1 MPFSPGYRLGNYA
14 VIAPLGAGGMGE
26 VYRARDTRLGR
37 EIALKVL
44 PADVSADGSRRQR
57 FEQEARAASAL
68 NHPNILSIYDAGSEG
83 GVAFMVSELVEGES
97 FRALIE
103 RGPVGLRKMLDIAV
117 QVADGLAAAHAAGI
131 VHRDIKP
138 DNLMLTPEG
147 RVKILDFG
155 LAKQTPL
162 SPRGDA
168 DATLT
173 AAATQ
178 AGVILGTV
186 AYMSPEQARGGTLDF
201 RSDQFSFGLVL
212 YELITG
218 KKAFDRDTAAET
230 MAAILRDEPPIL
242 NTPLGTA
249 PPPVRWVVERCL
261 AKDAVD
267 RYSHTSDL
275 YRELR
280 GLREHLTETISQSAT
295 KVETPVQPVRRRQWT
310 AIIGVAGLIAGLAL
324 ALIIA
329 PTDLGMERYRYVPF
343 AAEEGYE
350 GGAAWSPDGAA
361 IAYSG
366 PVNGVA
372 QIFTRSLTAPTA
384 VALTKS
390 ATSCTDPFW
399 SPDGARVYYFS
410 GSGRPSLWSVG
421 VAGGAPEVVLPD
433 VYTATLSPDGNTLA
447 FLRYDSSDETTLRLV
462 LWLSSPP
469 GATPR
474 RFDRAPIS
482 GMRYYKGALQFSP
495 DGTKLGF
502 WMLMWNGEPEFWVIP
517 FPTGQPTQPFLSWRE
532 WVPIGRFRWL
542 PDNRHVLFSY
552 HRPQTTGTHL
562 WIADTGSGKLQQVTS
577 GTANETAPAISPDG
591 RTVAFTAFESQGDVV
606 QIPLEGAGMRPLVA
620 SSRNESGVEWS
631 PSGLEYA
638 YVTDRTGV
646 PEIWLAETRTART
659 WPIVSQTEFGADTN
673 LDFLTP
679 RFSPDGQR
687 VAFARVAVVQG
698 KSGAIWIA
706 PVAGGK
712 PVRAVEESEEN
723 PQLFPS
729 WSPDGNS
736 IVFVN
741 SRSGMVALA
750 TAAVGGGARPV
761 IIKQKIKTGETLW
774 SPKGDWILYSM
785 PDSLSI
791 ISPDGKTD
799 RVLSPRRP
807 DLYAWSK
814 DGARVYAIRGE
825 RQHYTLVAIDV
836 PGGAEKT
843 LSEFDLPAG
852 SRLGPGLS
860 LAPDGKTLGTTM
872 NQNKGDI
879 WLLQG
884 FHSPGGILER
894 LRRW

>member
-1 MPFSPGYRLGNYA
+1 
-14 VIAPLGAGGMGE
+14 MGE

-44 PADVSADGSRRQR
+44 PADVSADASRRQR

-68 NHPNILSIYDAGSEG
+68 NHPNILSIYDVGSEG
-83 GVAFMVSELVEGES
+83 GGAFMVSELVEGES
-97 FRALIE
+97 FRAQIE

-261 AKDAVD
+261 AKEAVD

-295 KVETPVQPVRRRQWT
+295 KAETPVQPVRRRHWT
-310 AIIGVAGLIAGLAL
+310 AIIGVAGLIAGLAA
-324 ALIIA
+324 ALIIT
-329 PTDLGMERYRYVPF
+329 PTDLGMEQYRFVPF
-343 AAEEGYE
+343 ATEEGME
-350 GGAAWSPDGAA
+350 TDPAWSPDGST
-361 IAYSG
+361 IAYTG
-366 PVNGVA
+366 EVKGVS

-390 ATSCTDPFW
+390 EVSCAYPFW
-399 SPDGARVYYFS
+399 SPDGTRVFYLS
-410 GSGRPSLWSVG
+410 GGGKPNLASSERAAASVLYSIG
-421 VAGGAPEVVLPD
+421 VSGGAPELVLPD
-433 VYTATLSPDGNTLA
+433 VYRAAISPDGKTLA
-447 FLRYDSSDETTLRLV
+447 LLRYESTDETTQRLG

-469 GATPR
+469 GNAPQK
-474 RFDRAPIS
+474 FDRPPIS
-482 GMRYYKGALQFSP
+482 GMRYYHGAIQFSP
-495 DGTKLGF
+495 DGSKLGF
-502 WMLMWNGEPEFWVIP
+502 WMQMWNGEPEFWVIP
-517 FPTGQPTQPFLSWRE
+517 LPAGRPQQPFLTWRE
-532 WVPIGRFRWL
+532 WVPIGQFRWM
-542 PDNRHVLFSY
+542 PDSRRVLFPY
-552 HRPQTTGTHL
+552 HRPQSAGTHL
-562 WIADTGSGKLQQVTS
+562 WLADTASGALQQVTS
-577 GTANETAPAISPDG
+577 GTGNETAPAVSPDG
-591 RTVAFTAFESQGDVV
+591 RSAAFTTWEGHGDLV
-606 QIPLEGAGMRPLVA
+606 QIPLEGAGMRTIAA
-620 SSRNESGVEWS
+620 SSRNESSVQWS
-631 PSGLEYA
+631 PSGLEYV
-638 YVTDRTGV
+638 YVTDRGGV
-646 PEIWLAETRTART
+646 PEIWLAETRTMRM
-659 WPIVSQTEFGADTN
+659 WPIVTQKEFGIDIN
-673 LDFLTP
+673 LQFQSP

-687 VAFARVAVVQG
+687 VGFTRFGLGQG
-698 KSGAIWIA
+698 KSGAIWII
-706 PVAGGK
+706 PVGGGK

-723 PQLFPS
+723 PQALPA

-736 IVFVN
+736 IVFIV
-741 SRSGMVALA
+741 SRSGIWALA
-750 TAAVGGGARPV
+750 KAAVGGGARPV
-761 IIKQKIKTGETLW
+761 ILKEKIASVGPRW
-774 SPKGDWILYSM
+774 SPKGDRILYRM
-785 PDSLSI
+785 PDSLWI
-791 ISPDGKTD
+791 MSPDGKSD
-799 RVLSPRRP
+799 RVLSKQR
-807 DLYAWSK
+807 WSLFTWSADSAK
-814 DGARVYAIRGE
+814 VYAIRTE
-825 RQHYTLVAIDV
+825 KSHYLLAAIDPASGV
-836 PGGAEKT
+836 EKT
-843 LSEFDLPAG
+843 LSEFDLPPG
-852 SRLGPGLS
+852 SALSSGLS
-860 LAPDGKTLGTTM
+860 VTPDGRSVATTLY
-872 NQNKGDI
+872 QNKGDI

-884 FHSPGGILER
+884 FRPPGGIFER

>member
-1 MPFSPGYRLGNYA
+1 
-14 VIAPLGAGGMGE
+14 
-26 VYRARDTRLGR
+26 
-37 EIALKVL
+37 
-44 PADVSADGSRRQR
+44 
-57 FEQEARAASAL
+57 
-68 NHPNILSIYDAGSEG
+68 
-83 GVAFMVSELVEGES
+83 
-97 FRALIE
+97 
-103 RGPVGLRKMLDIAV
+103 
-117 QVADGLAAAHAAGI
+117 
-131 VHRDIKP
+131 
-138 DNLMLTPEG
+138 
-147 RVKILDFG
+147 
-155 LAKQTPL
+155 
-162 SPRGDA
+162 
-168 DATLT
+168 
-173 AAATQ
+173 
-178 AGVILGTV
+178 VILGTV
-186 AYMSPEQARGGTLDF
+186 AYMSPEQARGGKLDF

-242 NTPLGTA
+242 NTPLSTA

-261 AKDAVD
+261 AKEAVD

-280 GLREHLTETISQSAT
+280 GLREHLTETISQSAA
-295 KVETPVQPVRRRQWT
+295 KAETVIQPPRSGRYRR
-310 AIIGVAGLIAGLAL
+310 IIGVAAGLL
-324 ALIIA
+324 AGLLMGLLII
-329 PTDLGMERYRYVPF
+329 PTHMGMEQYRYVPF

-350 GGAAWSPDGAA
+350 SGPAWSPDGAT

-366 PVNGVA
+366 TVNGVG

-390 ATSCTDPFW
+390 STSCTNPFW

-410 GSGRPSLWSVG
+410 GDERPSLWSVG

-433 VYTATLSPDGNTLA
+433 VYTAALSPDGKTLA

-482 GMRYYKGALQFSP
+482 GMRYYQGALQFSP

-502 WMLMWNGEPEFWVIP
+502 WMQMWNGEPEFWVIP
-517 FPTGQPTQPFLSWRE
+517 FPSGQPAQPFLSWKE

-542 PDNRHVLFSY
+542 PDNHHVLFSY

-562 WIADTGSGKLQQVTS
+562 WIADTRSGKLQQVTS

-591 RTVAFTAFESQGDVV
+591 RTVAFTAFESQGDLV
-606 QIPLEGAGMRPLVA
+606 QIPLAGAGMRPLVA

-646 PEIWLAETRTART
+646 PEIWLAESRTARA
-659 WPIVSQTEFGADTN
+659 WPIVGQKEFGADTN
-673 LDFLTP
+673 LNFFAP

-687 VAFARVAVVQG
+687 IAFSRVGVAQG
-698 KSGAIWIA
+698 KSGAIWIV

-712 PVRAVEESEEN
+712 PIRAVEESEEN
-723 PQLFPS
+723 PQLTPS

-741 SRSGMVALA
+741 SRSGEVALA

-761 IIKQKIKTGETLW
+761 IIKQKIKDAGPRW

-785 PDSLSI
+785 PDSLWI
-791 ISPDGKTD
+791 ISQDGKTD
-799 RVLSPRRP
+799 RVLSPRRWN
-807 DLYAWSK
+807 LYTWSEDDTK
-814 DGARVYAIRGE
+814 VYAIGVDK
-825 RQHYTLVAIDV
+825 QHYTLAAIDV
-836 PGGAEKT
+836 PGGAERT
-843 LSEFDLPAG
+843 LSEFDLPSG

-884 FHSPGGILER
+884 FRPPGGILDR
-894 LRRW
+894 FWRW